1 MIRLPQKILC
11 LDWDRRALR
20 MVVAR
25 HSGGKMSLE
34 DAHSHRIPA
43 AVDIDDARAMGDF
56 LAQMMRRHHWRHK
69 RVIVDVPRE
78 RAVINTLTLPPTPT
92 EELAAAV
99 RFQAI
104 KELPFPVDDAAI
116 DYAVTQCEGKT
127 TTEVLLAAVRTETL
141 DKIRETC
148 EAAGLTP
155 ARIGLRPYAN
165 VVSVQRSLNAPER
178 RVLFVD
184 VGPALTEIDVVRGCT
199 LAFSRSANVT
209 VPCAGGDI
217 DYQDSR
223 VSSKAELEQIAAV
236 SDEAVEEAEKALVVE
251 ITRTLQAY
259 RATEPNATIDQILIA
274 GGTGV
279 EPQLVSA
286 VKQRF
291 GLRTELFDP
300 THALGV
306 PGDEAAKLRSFS
318 AALGLAWGLS
328 DEGQLEVD
336 FLNPKKPIP
345 RGQNLKQR
353 LRLAGIAAALLLV
366 VGAAY
371 GVSEYRK
378 LDAEYDR
385 LQGQIRDLSK
395 KLVNDGAGLLEVRNA
410 VEEVR
415 DWADEGRF
423 LEDLMAISQVAPAP
437 GTSTRVVR
445 TAFNRPMAHVSMK
458 VLAGD
463 WQAASTF
470 VDAINQ
476 VDEAQRYRAHP
487 RTWQPESETA
497 KDDDPYKGSV
507 EVTVDLMDL
516 EKHLEGRKA
525 REMARMKRLKEY

>member
-43 AVDIDDARAMGDF
+43 AVDIDDAKAMGEF
-56 LAQMMRRHHWRHK
+56 IAQMMRRHHWRHK

-78 RAVINTLTLPPTPT
+78 RAVINTITLPPTPT

-116 DYAVTQCEGKT
+116 DYAVTAGEGKT
-127 TTEVLLAAVRTETL
+127 ATEVLLAAVRTETL

-165 VVSVQRSLNAPER
+165 IVSVQRSLSAPDR

-184 VGPALTEIDVVRGCT
+184 VGPALTEIDVVRGGM

-217 DYQDSR
+217 DYEDSR

-259 RATEPNATIDQILIA
+259 RATEPNGTIDQILIA

-306 PGDEAAKLRSFS
+306 PADEAAKLRSFS

-353 LRLAGIAAALLLV
+353 LRLTGIAAALLLV
-366 VGAAY
+366 AGAAY

-378 LDAEYDR
+378 LDAEHQR
-385 LQGQIRDLSK
+385 LQGQIRELSK

-415 DWADEGRF
+415 EWADEGRF
-423 LEDLMAISQVAPAP
+423 LEDLLAISQVAPAP
-437 GTSTRVVR
+437 GSNMRVVR
-445 TAFNRPMAHVSMK
+445 TTFNRPMAHMSMK
-458 VLAGD
+458 VLASD
-463 WQAASTF
+463 SPVPNEFA
-470 VDAINQ
+470 DAINKL
-476 VDEAQRYRAHP
+476 DGGERYRARQ
-487 RTWQPESETA
+487 RTWQPEAQTSR
-497 KDDDPYKGSV
+497 DNDPYKGSV
-507 EVTVDLMDL
+507 EVTVDLLDL
-516 EKHLEGRKA
+516 ERHLADYKA
-525 REMARMKRLKEY
+525 REKQRSDRLKLK

>member
-1 MIRLPQKILC
+1 VLC

-25 HSGGKMSLE
+25 NNGGKMSLE
-34 DAHSHRIPA
+34 DAHSHRIPPNI
-43 AVDIDDARAMGDF
+43 DIDDPKAMGDF

-78 RAVINTLTLPPTPT
+78 RAVINTITLPPTPM

-116 DYAVTQCEGKT
+116 DFAVVASEGKT
-127 TTEVLLAAVRTETL
+127 TTEVLLAAVRMETL

-165 VVSVQRSLNAPER
+165 VVSVQRSLNTPER

-184 VGPALTEIDVVRGCT
+184 VGPALTEIDIVRGGM
-199 LAFSRSANVT
+199 LAFSRSANVS
-209 VPCAGGDI
+209 VPCAGGDV

-223 VSSKAELEQIAAV
+223 VSSKAELEQVAAV

-291 GLRTELFDP
+291 GLRTDLFDP
-300 THALGV
+300 TRVLGLPAEEGV
-306 PGDEAAKLRSFS
+306 KLRSFS

-328 DEGQLEVD
+328 DQGQLEVD
-336 FLNPKKPIP
+336 FLNPKRPIP

-353 LRLAGIAAALLLV
+353 LRLAGIAAGLALV
-366 VGAAY
+366 SSAAY

-378 LDAEYDR
+378 LQVEYDSI
-385 LQGQIRDLSK
+385 QSDIRMLSD
-395 KLVNDGAGLLEVRNA
+395 KLVNKGGGLLEVRNA
-410 VEEVR
+410 VEDVR
-415 DWADEGRF
+415 EWADEGVF
-423 LEDLMAISQVAPAP
+423 LEDLLEISQVAPAP
-437 GTSTRVVR
+437 GSNMRVVR
-445 TAFNRPMAHVSMK
+445 TVFNRPMAHVSMK
-458 VLAGD
+458 LLASD
-463 WQAASTF
+463 YQVPNTF

-476 VDEAQRYRAHP
+476 VGEGERYRA
-487 RTWQPESETA
+487 RQRAWQPESATI
-497 KDDDPYKGSV
+497 KDDDPFKGSV
-507 EVTVDLMDL
+507 DLTVDLLEL